1 MKIGVVQTRPVK
13 GNVGQN
19 VAAHERWVTLAADS
33 GAEMVIFPELSLTGY
48 EPTLAAGLAMG
59 VDDPRL
65 DGLQALSDER
75 RVTIGAGLPLQTGA
89 GVAIA
94 MALLQPQQPRRPYGK
109 QYLHAD
115 EVPFFVPGVGFP
127 VLQTAV
133 SPPLAL
139 AICYE
144 LSIPAHAETAHR
156 HGAGVYIASVS
167 KSADGVVKAGERLAA
182 IARQYGMPVLM
193 ANNVGSSDDFVGGGG
208 TAVWDRQGSLL
219 HQLDEASEGFII
231 YDSVVEQMVMTMVVD
246 G

>member
-1 MKIGVVQTRPVK
+1 MKICVVQTRPVR
-13 GNVGQN
+13 GDVAENV
-19 VAAHERWVTLAADS
+19 VAHERLAGLAADN

-59 VDDPRL
+59 INDSRL
-65 DGLQALSDER
+65 DGLQGVSDER
-75 RVTIGAGLPLQTGA
+75 GVTIGAGLPLPSGA

-94 MALLQPQQPRRPYGK
+94 MVLLQPQQPRRTYGK

-133 SPPLAL
+133 SPLAL

-156 HGAGVYIASVS
+156 HGAGVYVASVS
-167 KSADGVVKAGERLAA
+167 KSAAGVVKAGERLAE
-182 IARQYGMPVLM
+182 IARTYGIPVLM
-193 ANNVGSSDDFVGGGG
+193 ANNVGPSDDFVGGGK
-208 TAVWDRQGSLL
+208 TAVWSREGILL
-219 HQLDEASEGFII
+219 EQLDATNEGFII
-231 YDSVVEQMVMTMVVD
+231 YDVGGEQVTGKM
-246 G
+246 